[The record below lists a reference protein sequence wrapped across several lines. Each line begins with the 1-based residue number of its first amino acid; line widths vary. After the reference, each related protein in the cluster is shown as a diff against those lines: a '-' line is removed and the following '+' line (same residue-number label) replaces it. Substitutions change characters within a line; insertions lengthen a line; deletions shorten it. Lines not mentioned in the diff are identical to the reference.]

1 MAQLTRC
8 QLWDSWVRRR
18 EALHVPPIRIKVIE
32 PPDGARQVVRP
43 ILMPW
48 PMVKRLLGVHHGH
61 RIPTPQIP
69 AKHQL
74 GIRRLARQIPM
85 HKMAGRH
92 LLGVPPQG
100 RRIRTQMLAVPV
112 TGVALHLYDLHG
124 AGPRQEDH
132 LVTLRRGTTPL
143 APLADGAHLPR
154 PMITP
159 GYALY

>member
-1 MAQLTRC
+1 MVQLTRC

-74 GIRRLARQIPM
+74 GIRRLVRRILMLRAQLVEVGAALEALEVREMEERP
-85 HKMAGRH
+85 
-92 LLGVPPQG
+92 LLGTLLRLPP
-100 RRIRTQMLAVPV
+100 
-112 TGVALHLYDLHG
+112 
-124 AGPRQEDH
+124 
-132 LVTLRRGTTPL
+132 RRGAQQNLARGGGASQPL
-143 APLADGAHLPR
+143 R
-154 PMITP
+154 
-159 GYALY
+159 